1 MNADLPVRGQ
11 NCTPINRLHDM
22 LEGVVAV
29 DGKTLRR
36 SFDTTFQ
43 KAAIHMISAWACDW
57 KLVPGQR
64 KVDDKSNE
72 ITAIPELL
80 ALLTIK
86 GAIVTIDAMGCQR
99 RICQQII
106 DQGADYVIGLKG
118 NQGSLRKDV
127 ELFFDAYRERG
138 IGGDSSEKVRP
149 STEIMGALRR
159 DAPRSARI
167 PNGSGTVTSGPA

>member
-1 MNADLPVRGQ
+1 MISGAQGWRSIALYGKKKLPLLRRFLFLPFEAG
-11 NCTPINRLHDM
+11 TPSHDPLGILFSKLDTEQFQQCFIAWIASLHDM
-22 LEGVVAV
+22 VEGIVAV

-36 SFDTTFQ
+36 SFDTTSN
-43 KAAIHMISAWACDW
+43 KVAIHMISAWACDR
-57 KLVPGQR
+57 KLVLGQR

-118 NQGSLRKDV
+118 NQGSFR
-127 ELFFDAYRERG
+127 A
-138 IGGDSSEKVRP
+138 IHQ
-149 STEIMGALRR
+149 I
-159 DAPRSARI
+159 AP
-167 PNGSGTVTSGPA
+167 GY